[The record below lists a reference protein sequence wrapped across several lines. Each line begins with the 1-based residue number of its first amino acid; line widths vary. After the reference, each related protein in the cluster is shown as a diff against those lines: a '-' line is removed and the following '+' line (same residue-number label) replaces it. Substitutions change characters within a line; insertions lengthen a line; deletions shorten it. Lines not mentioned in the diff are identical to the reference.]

1 MGLFDD
7 TIRDARRPLAGAW
20 VWRAAAD
27 DETEVD
33 QPMVDEPAD
42 SEPSGMQTVF
52 RFQKAGSP
60 AMPGGSREASFQRGA
75 EYNRLPAGDLLP
87 AGAEDESP
95 EPPAVNV
102 TGNRGIS
109 VASDNRTSNLE
120 TGQEEHASPSKMAV
134 ANAGIE
140 SATTVQSVVSPDP
153 VGTKPSRGQQ
163 PNIPEG
169 SEQPVSRSGE
179 PYQSGPT
186 GRGAPSEFFFSLP
199 PGTDWEQS
207 SPSPIHSR
215 PAATRPIEAWPRPE
229 GVTGAPQA
237 KGLDLPA
244 TTPEAPMPR
253 RGTVFPA
260 PAPDLR
266 PTGAIGSPSRGGV
279 HTPTPSPAG
288 GGPEPA
294 APGLVIGRID
304 VVVVAGNTQAQPAAR
319 PQTDGSFL
327 SRNYLKRL

>member
-1 MGLFDD
+1 
-7 TIRDARRPLAGAW
+7 
-20 VWRAAAD
+20 
-27 DETEVD
+27 
-33 QPMVDEPAD
+33 
-42 SEPSGMQTVF
+42 MQTVF

-60 AMPGGSREASFQRGA
+60 AMPGGSRKASFQRGA

-87 AGAEDESP
+87 AGTEDESP
-95 EPPAVNV
+95 ESPAVNV
-102 TGNRGIS
+102 TDNRDIS
-109 VASDNRTSNLE
+109 VVSGSRTSNLE

-134 ANAGIE
+134 ANAGIV
-140 SATTVQSVVSPDP
+140 SATIQSVVSPGPID
-153 VGTKPSRGQQ
+153 TKPSRGQQ
-163 PNIPEG
+163 STIPEG
-169 SEQPVSRSGE
+169 SERPVSRSGE

-186 GRGAPSEFFFSLP
+186 GRGAPSETFFSLP
-199 PGTDWEQS
+199 SATAGQPQ
-207 SPSPIHSR
+207 PSPPPGHSR
-215 PAATRPIEAWPRPE
+215 PAATRPIESWPRPE
-229 GVTGAPQA
+229 GVTVAPQA
-237 KGLDLPA
+237 NGVDLPA

>member
-33 QPMVDEPAD
+33 QPMVVDEPAD

-109 VASDNRTSNLE
+109 VASDSRTSNLE

-199 PGTDWEQS
+199 PGT
-207 SPSPIHSR
+207 
-215 PAATRPIEAWPRPE
+215 RPIEAWPRPE

-244 TTPEAPMPR
+244 TTPEAPLSR

-288 GGPEPA
+288 GGQNPPRLA
-294 APGLVIGRID
+294 WSS
-304 VVVVAGNTQAQPAAR
+304 VAST
-319 PQTDGSFL
+319 
-327 SRNYLKRL
+327 